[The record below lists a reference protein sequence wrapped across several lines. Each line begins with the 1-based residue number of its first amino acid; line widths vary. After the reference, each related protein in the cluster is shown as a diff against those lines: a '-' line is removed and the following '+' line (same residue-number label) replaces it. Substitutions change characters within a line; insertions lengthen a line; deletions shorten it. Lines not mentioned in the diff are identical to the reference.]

1 MKLRERRHSI
11 MNSQTNIDKLSKIK
25 DMKRIRV
32 GDSEKGTIRHFHNQ
46 LFIPIKRK
54 LSVFCLY
61 HI

>member
-1 MKLRERRHSI
+1 